1 MEKVNVSEKS
11 IEEFVL
17 MGREV
22 ARKGLVNCSSGNISF
37 RLNKNYILISQTGC
51 WLENMTG
58 ENVSLVELESGYIAN
73 DKQPSG
79 EWKLHAAIYKQRPD
93 INVIL
98 HFQSPNATTLAC
110 IEKMPDYNAIIE
122 IPLYIGSVAHVPFL
136 MPGSAE
142 LAEAVAQHSLH
153 SNVIQ
158 LSNHG
163 QVAIGRNYN
172 EVLERAIFFE
182 LNCSIIVKAGLNLS
196 PIKENHIPLLKNY
209 RKQ

>member
-1 MEKVNVSEKS
+1 
-11 IEEFVL
+11 
-17 MGREV
+17 
-22 ARKGLVNCSSGNISF
+22 
-37 RLNKNYILISQTGC
+37 
-51 WLENMTG
+51 
-58 ENVSLVELESGYIAN
+58 
-73 DKQPSG
+73 
-79 EWKLHAAIYKQRPD
+79 
-93 INVIL
+93 
-98 HFQSPNATTLAC
+98 
-110 IEKMPDYNAIIE
+110 
-122 IPLYIGSVAHVPFL
+122 

-172 EVLERAIFFE
+172 EVLERAVFFE